1 MLASAYFDQ
10 ISKVPFTNH
19 NETPSFIIHSTYCD
33 FTSGTKMSSSDEDSK
48 IDLLV
53 NANSPSLSKAKHNFH
68 LLSILDEPIQ
78 LIVHFEK
85 NLKDIQFWSNFKRS
99 KS

>member
-1 MLASAYFDQ
+1 MLASAYCDQ
-10 ISKVPFTNH
+10 ISKVSFPNH

-53 NANSPSLSKAKHNFH
+53 NANFINSPNLSKAKDNFR
-68 LLSILDEPIQ
+68 LLLILDEPIQ

-85 NLKDIQFWSNFKRS
+85 NLKDIQF
-99 KS
+99 